1 MKIPGNKNKSHIDFH
16 TFLFFVI
23 VFPFL
28 FFLLSSNHVM
38 ALGNP
43 SESGL
48 TKDELQSLFINL
60 ERIRTQINLVNNSIN
75 GGDADGSFYHSYI
88 PHSTTFPV
96 IKKTIN
102 KIDPASSTKLE
113 SLLTDLPVTIKS
125 QLPNNS
131 TLSSSSIKSDLN
143 QIQNLIGNVNT
154 LVVSQTNSSDQ
165 NLLYLQTSL
174 VLLKDALQSYN
185 ISNVANN
192 ANAVTENKFSKVD
205 YENTL
210 GLFNAS
216 KNLFNKSTIMEKNT
230 ISEIN
235 TLYAQLEDA
244 VKSKQGLQNLSKIF
258 YSIERAYSKGL
269 SPYSNSE
276 GNSSTT
282 AQYFTNIREL
292 LSKVGDSVDNG
303 DYKQAD
309 KLVTTA
315 YLDNYEFLEAPIEKI
330 NATLM
335 SGIEIDMR
343 ENLRNMIHANRS
355 SEEISSFIDKSIL
368 QKLDIAEPLLKN
380 ELGNSV
386 LPDTANIPKSL
397 ANIDALQQ
405 GFGVYTGERKEMGQ
419 ANDSQKQGVRIDI
432 DQIRLKLDEM
442 LNFYKKGN
450 SAEALTVARSA
461 YLDSYENIEIPLRP
475 INPDFTLDMEIKFAE
490 LRNLMQSQ
498 KPFADV
504 EKKVIEIRKG
514 LDESERLVSG
524 TGIIA
529 PTIAF
534 SSSFS
539 IIFREG
545 LESALII
552 GAILTYLEASRNE
565 RFKKHVYYGIFIAVV
580 GTVATWTVAEHIIQI
595 SGANRELIEAI
606 AGLSAVGVLF
616 WVSFWVLNKI
626 ETKRWI
632 EFVKAKVWKAT
643 ATGSVM
649 VFVMLSFFTVYREG
663 FETVLFYQAMLSYA
677 KHMELYVILGLV
689 LGLAVITGVAILI
702 KKLGKRLPLR
712 VLFGLTMGLGAY
724 MSIAFLGNAIR
735 EFQDVG
741 YLPTTPVFG
750 FVPRLDINV
759 ASMTGI
765 HPTLESMIGQIILL
779 TVYTI
784 GSLYVLII
792 QPRKK
797 KKIEMARKSIGDI
810 PDQNKK

>member
-1 MKIPGNKNKSHIDFH
+1 MKIADNKNKSHINFYA
-16 TFLFFVI
+16 FLFLAI
-23 VFPFL
+23 VFSFS
-28 FFLLSSNHVM
+28 FFLPSSNHVM

-43 SESGL
+43 SEPGL
-48 TKDELQSLFINL
+48 TKDELQSVFVNL
-60 ERIRTQINLVNNSIN
+60 ERIRTQINLVNDSIN

-102 KIDPASSTKLE
+102 KIDPASSTNLE

-131 TLSSSSIKSDLN
+131 SVSSSNIKSDLN
-143 QIQNLIGNVNT
+143 RIQNLIGNINT
-154 LVVSQTNSSDQ
+154 LVVSQTNTSDQ
-165 NLLYLQTSL
+165 NLLYLQASL

-192 ANAVTENKFSKVD
+192 ANAIAENKFRKVD

-230 ISEIN
+230 LSEIN

-244 VKSKQGLQNLSKIF
+244 VKSKQSSQNISKMF

-282 AQYFTNIREL
+282 AQYLTNIREL
-292 LSKVGDSVDNG
+292 MSKVGDSVDNG

-309 KLVTTA
+309 KLATTA

-355 SEEISSFIDKSIL
+355 SEEISLFIDKSIL

-419 ANDSQKQGVRIDI
+419 ANDSQKQGVRNNIDH
-432 DQIRLKLDEM
+432 IRLKLDEM

-450 SAEALTVARSA
+450 SAESLTVARSA

-750 FVPRLDINV
+750 LVPRLDINV

-765 HPTLESMIGQIILL
+765 HPTLESMVGQIILL
-779 TVYTI
+779 TVYAI
-784 GSLYVLII
+784 GSMYVLII

-797 KKIEMARKSIGDI
+797 KKIEMARKSIGDM
-810 PDQNKK
+810 PDNNRK

>member
-1 MKIPGNKNKSHIDFH
+1 
-16 TFLFFVI
+16 
-23 VFPFL
+23 
-28 FFLLSSNHVM
+28 
-38 ALGNP
+38 
-43 SESGL
+43 
-48 TKDELQSLFINL
+48 
-60 ERIRTQINLVNNSIN
+60 
-75 GGDADGSFYHSYI
+75 
-88 PHSTTFPV
+88 
-96 IKKTIN
+96 
-102 KIDPASSTKLE
+102 
-113 SLLTDLPVTIKS
+113 
-125 QLPNNS
+125 
-131 TLSSSSIKSDLN
+131 
-143 QIQNLIGNVNT
+143 
-154 LVVSQTNSSDQ
+154 
-165 NLLYLQTSL
+165 
-174 VLLKDALQSYN
+174 
-185 ISNVANN
+185 
-192 ANAVTENKFSKVD
+192 
-205 YENTL
+205 
-210 GLFNAS
+210 
-216 KNLFNKSTIMEKNT
+216 
-230 ISEIN
+230 
-235 TLYAQLEDA
+235 
-244 VKSKQGLQNLSKIF
+244 
-258 YSIERAYSKGL
+258 
-269 SPYSNSE
+269 
-276 GNSSTT
+276 
-282 AQYFTNIREL
+282 
-292 LSKVGDSVDNG
+292 
-303 DYKQAD
+303 
-309 KLVTTA
+309 
-315 YLDNYEFLEAPIEKI
+315 
-330 NATLM
+330 
-335 SGIEIDMR
+335 
-343 ENLRNMIHANRS
+343 MIHANRS
-355 SEEISSFIDKSIL
+355 SEEISLFIDKSIL

-419 ANDSQKQGVRIDI
+419 ANDSQKQGVRNDI
-432 DQIRLKLDEM
+432 DLIRLKLDEM
-442 LNFYKKGN
+442 LNVYKKGN

-580 GTVATWTVAEHIIQI
+580 GTVVTWTVAEHIIQI

-750 FVPRLDINV
+750 LVPRLDINV

-765 HPTLESMIGQIILL
+765 HPTLESMVGQIILL
-779 TVYTI
+779 TIYAI